1 MNILTK
7 ICVVILA
14 LLTVGG
20 GVVFSRQAM
29 VEPNWMDAYEKEK
42 QAKVL
47 AEVDAANDNRALGRA
62 QIEITD
68 LRAKLTQTSG
78 KLQEENN
85 SLKAQIDQ
93 KNIMIG
99 KLEDNNN
106 QFATQLESLRT
117 LIEQIELRRKLLA
130 DQLKALDAKY
140 DKVQAEYTATQN
152 SLAEALGQ
160 IDRDAGEKRVLRE
173 QLVQREEEIKT
184 LEADLRSAGGAVAAS
199 AEDAAAAAPVA
210 VATLVGT
217 VTAVQ
222 ADGLAS
228 INIGRVKGVRKG
240 MKMYV
245 YRGSEFVGHLRIDEV
260 DDDESAGVLFD
271 VREGIRVS
279 RATRSPPACD
289 SE

>member
-1 MNILTK
+1 VNILTK

-271 VREGIRVS
+271 VREGMRVQQGDKVTTS
-279 RATRSPPACD
+279 LR
-289 SE
+289 

>member
-271 VREGIRVS
+271 VREGMRVQQGDKVTTS
-279 RATRSPPACD
+279 LR
-289 SE
+289 

>member
-7 ICVVILA
+7 ICVVLLA

-20 GVVFSRQAM
+20 GVIFSRKAM
-29 VEPNWMDAYEKEK
+29 VDPNWMDAYEKEK
-42 QAKVL
+42 QAKIL
-47 AEVDAANDNRALGRA
+47 AEVDAANANRALSRA
-62 QIEITD
+62 QIDITD

-78 KLQEENN
+78 KLQEDIN
-85 SLKAQIDQ
+85 SLKGQIDQ
-93 KNIMIG
+93 KDQLIG
-99 KLEDNNN
+99 KLEDNKSV
-106 QFATQLESLRT
+106 FLTELEGLRT
-117 LIEQIELRRKLLA
+117 LVQQVELRRKLLA

-152 SLAEALGQ
+152 SLAEALAQ
-160 IDRDAGEKRVLRE
+160 IDRDAGEERVLRE

-184 LEADLRSAGGAVAAS
+184 LEERLQLLGGA
-199 AEDAAAAAPVA
+199 EAAAAEDTPAADPVA
-210 VATLVGT
+210 VTTLVGT
-217 VTAVQ
+217 ITAVQ

-245 YRGSEFVGHLRIDEV
+245 YRGSDFVGHLRIDEV

-271 VREGIRVS
+271 VREGMRVQQGDKVTTS
-279 RATRSPPACD
+279 LQ
-289 SE
+289 